1 MNKEWKRAFYTHLKK
16 AFPHQPTQGQL
27 EAFKQ
32 LTLFFAEPRA
42 DLVFLLRGYAG
53 TGKTSLIQALVPSL
67 EAFQK
72 KAVLL
77 APTGRAA
84 KVMSLY
90 SGRAA
95 FTIHKYVYRLQTDG
109 RGFSIFRLRPN
120 KARDTVF
127 IIDEASMINDDRSD
141 WSGSVLADLLE
152 FVNSGVRCQLLLV
165 GDTAQLP
172 PVGSDESPALNG
184 DYLARLYGLE
194 NYGVELKEVM
204 RQEQE
209 SQLLANATFLRN
221 LQIKPLF
228 DQPQFKLG
236 PDVLRLQEGFEVEDA
251 LNQAISEVGKEE
263 MCIIVR
269 SNKRAN
275 LYNQQL
281 RRRVLWQEDEIST
294 GDYLM
299 VVKNNYHWLP
309 DGHKASFIA
318 NGDILELLEIYQ
330 LIELYGKRFARVK
343 LRFTDYVDAE
353 PFESIIL
360 LDVLDHPGASLSW
373 EEQRAFA
380 DEVALDYQDLP
391 TKAAIMKELK
401 ENPYLN
407 ALQVKFAYAITGHK
421 AQGGQWKRVFVEH
434 PWRPEEEITL
444 DYLRWL
450 YTAITR
456 AREEVYLLGFP
467 DQYFAQASEPDW
479 E

>member
-1 MNKEWKRAFYTHLKK
+1 
-16 AFPHQPTQGQL
+16 
-27 EAFKQ
+27 
-32 LTLFFAEPRA
+32 
-42 DLVFLLRGYAG
+42 
-53 TGKTSLIQALVPSL
+53 
-67 EAFQK
+67 
-72 KAVLL
+72 
-77 APTGRAA
+77 
-84 KVMSLY
+84 
-90 SGRAA
+90 
-95 FTIHKYVYRLQTDG
+95 
-109 RGFSIFRLRPN
+109 
-120 KARDTVF
+120 
-127 IIDEASMINDDRSD
+127 
-141 WSGSVLADLLE
+141 
-152 FVNSGVRCQLLLV
+152 
-165 GDTAQLP
+165 
-172 PVGSDESPALNG
+172 
-184 DYLARLYGLE
+184 
-194 NYGVELKEVM
+194 
-204 RQEQE
+204 
-209 SQLLANATFLRN
+209 
-221 LQIKPLF
+221 
-228 DQPQFKLG
+228 
-236 PDVLRLQEGFEVEDA
+236 
-251 LNQAISEVGKEE
+251 
-263 MCIIVR
+263 
-269 SNKRAN
+269 
-275 LYNQQL
+275 
-281 RRRVLWQEDEIST
+281 
-294 GDYLM
+294 M

>member
-1 MNKEWKRAFYTHLKK
+1 M
-16 AFPHQPTQGQL
+16 
-27 EAFKQ
+27 
-32 LTLFFAEPRA
+32 
-42 DLVFLLRGYAG
+42 RGYAG

-221 LQIKPLF
+221 LQIEPLF

-281 RRRVLWQEDEIST
+281 RRRVLWQED
-294 GDYLM
+294 
-299 VVKNNYHWLP
+299 
-309 DGHKASFIA
+309 
-318 NGDILELLEIYQ
+318 
-330 LIELYGKRFARVK
+330 
-343 LRFTDYVDAE
+343 
-353 PFESIIL
+353 
-360 LDVLDHPGASLSW
+360 
-373 EEQRAFA
+373 
-380 DEVALDYQDLP
+380 
-391 TKAAIMKELK
+391 
-401 ENPYLN
+401 
-407 ALQVKFAYAITGHK
+407 
-421 AQGGQWKRVFVEH
+421 
-434 PWRPEEEITL
+434 
-444 DYLRWL
+444 
-450 YTAITR
+450 
-456 AREEVYLLGFP
+456 
-467 DQYFAQASEPDW
+467 
-479 E
+479 

>member
-1 MNKEWKRAFYTHLKK
+1 MNKEWKRAFYTALKK
-16 AFPHQPTQGQL
+16 AFPHLPTAGQL

-32 LTLFFAEPRA
+32 LTLFSAEPRA

-53 TGKTSLIQALVPSL
+53 TGKTSLIQALVQTL
-67 EAFQK
+67 NQFER

-84 KVMSLY
+84 KVMSNY
-90 SGRAA
+90 AHRPA
-95 FTIHKYVYRLQTDG
+95 FTIHKYIYRLQTDR
-109 RGFSIFRLRPN
+109 RGFNIFRLREN
-120 KARDTVF
+120 KSRHTVF
-127 IIDEASMINDDRSD
+127 IVDEASMINDDRSD
-141 WSGSVLADLLE
+141 WSGSLLADLLE
-152 FVNSGVRCQLLLV
+152 FVNSGHQCQLLLV

-172 PVGSDESPALNG
+172 PVGSDESPALDA

-204 RQEQE
+204 RQDQE
-209 SQLLANATFLRN
+209 SQLLANATALRN
-221 LQIKPLF
+221 LQMKFPY
-228 DQPQFKLG
+228 DQPVFKLG
-236 PDVLRLQEGFEVEDA
+236 PDFLRLQEGFEVEDA

-309 DGHKASFIA
+309 DGHKAGFIA

-330 LIELYGKRFARVK
+330 YIDLYGKRFARVK
-343 LRFTDYVDAE
+343 LQFSDYKDAE
-353 PFESIIL
+353 PFETIVL
-360 LDVLDHPGASLSW
+360 LDTLEHPGPSLTW

-391 TKAAIMKELK
+391 SKAAIMKELK
-401 ENPYLN
+401 DNPYLN

-434 PWRPEEEITL
+434 PWRPESEIDL

-450 YTAITR
+450 YTALTR
-456 AREEVYLLGFP
+456 AREEVYLLAFP
-467 DQYFAQASEPDW
+467 DEYFAQAHEDPSI
-479 E
+479 

>member
-1 MNKEWKRAFYTHLKK
+1 MNKEWKRAFYTYLKR
-16 AFPHQPTQGQL
+16 AFAHQPTAGQL

-32 LTLFFAEPRA
+32 LTLFCAEPRA

-53 TGKTSLIQALVPSL
+53 TGKTSLIQALVQSL
-67 EAFQK
+67 NAFER

-90 SGRAA
+90 AQRPA
-95 FTIHKYVYRLQTDG
+95 FTIHKYIYRLQTDR
-109 RGFSIFRLRPN
+109 RGHSVFRLRAN
-120 KARDTVF
+120 KSRNTVF
-127 IIDEASMINDDRSD
+127 IVDEASMIHDDRSD

-152 FVNSGVRCQLLLV
+152 FVNSGYQCQLLLV

-172 PVGSDESPALNG
+172 PVGSKESPALDAN
-184 DYLARLYGLE
+184 YLARLYGLE

-204 RQEQE
+204 RQEQD
-209 SQLLANATFLRN
+209 SWLLQNATNLRDIQ
-221 LQIKPLF
+221 LQFPYE
-228 DQPQFKLG
+228 QPQFRIG
-236 PDVLRLQEGFEVEDA
+236 PDVIRLQEGFEVEDA
-251 LNQAISEVGKEE
+251 LNSAISEVGKEE
-263 MCIIVR
+263 LCIIVR

-281 RRRVLWQEDEIST
+281 RRRILWQDDEVST

-309 DGHKASFIA
+309 DEHKAGFIA
-318 NGDILELLEIYQ
+318 NGDIMELLEIYQ
-330 LIELYGKRFARVK
+330 LIDLYDKRFARVK
-343 LRFTDYVDAE
+343 MRFTDYQDAE

-360 LDVLDHPGASLSW
+360 LDTLDHPGASLSW
-373 EEQRAFA
+373 EEQKAFA
-380 DEVALDYQDLP
+380 DEVSLDFADAPSKLALMQ
-391 TKAAIMKELK
+391 ELK
-401 ENPYLN
+401 DHPYLN

-421 AQGGQWKRVFVEH
+421 AQGGQWERVFVEH
-434 PWRPEEEITL
+434 PWRPDNTIDL

-456 AREEVYLLGFP
+456 AKERVYLMGFP
-467 DQYFAQASEPDW
+467 DEYFPSQTI
-479 E
+479 